1 MAVVFVDGDDV
12 EFGVVEG
19 GEGFECGWLPGLLV
33 VVVVEEVG
41 GVHSMGDCSMFRWL
55 GEVKKATPA
64 AVGLP
69 ELLFPPGGETSE
81 PSLSVDSR
89 QSLVPVLLFK
99 LTQV

>member
-69 ELLFPPGGETSE
+69 ELLFSSRWGGFRTEFIGG
-81 PSLSVDSR
+81 
-89 QSLVPVLLFK
+89 FK
-99 LTQV
+99 TKLGSCFIV